1 MEYVGRMNQGTKL
14 CIYSIRNRSDFPLA
28 IARYTL
34 YDEQGT
40 AVEVTEMKYWNE
52 MTFTTQLRT
61 AVEQGFDISVITKLS
76 TEFMTGCVKEWVE

>member
-1 MEYVGRMNQGTKL
+1 MEYVGRMKQGTNF
-14 CIYSIRNRSDFPLA
+14 CVYSIRNRSNFPLA

-34 YDEQGT
+34 YDEQGI

-61 AVEQGFDISVITKLS
+61 AVERGFDISVITKLS